1 MSISEKKETIIGFI
15 KLFIA
20 LLVISVVSFCL
31 WGLAVAACVFLIGL
45 LYLLLLGNISCFIS
59 YDFTKESLTIK
70 NLFGKAKVYTWDKL
84 LVEYTSEE
92 EAAVLYKGTKEA
104 LLVLD
109 SDDLEEFN
117 EFVESCPV
125 EIIKYGT

>member
-15 KLFIA
+15 KLFIV

-70 NLFGKAKVYTWDKL
+70 NLFGKAKVYTWDN
-84 LVEYTSEE
+84 TSEE

-117 EFVESCPV
+117 KFVESCPV